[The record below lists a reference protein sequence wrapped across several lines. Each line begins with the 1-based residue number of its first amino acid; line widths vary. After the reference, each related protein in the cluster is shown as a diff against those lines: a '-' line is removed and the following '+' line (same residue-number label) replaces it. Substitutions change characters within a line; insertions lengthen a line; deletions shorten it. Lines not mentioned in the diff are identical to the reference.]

1 MLRAFEAASGV
12 SDEAA
17 EASVAVLRLGAPAA
31 ARLGLRPP
39 PAERVQGWAL
49 VTSADAADAERRAY
63 GRERGLTAAQRF
75 MLSLSCD
82 GVRNGWVD
90 SGLPDADALRAAGVD
105 PGAAVPVGLVWW
117 SAD

>member
-1 MLRAFEAASGV
+1 MPRAFEAASGV
-12 SDEAA
+12 AVEAA
-17 EASVAVLRLGAPAA
+17 VRVLPVGVPAA

-39 PAERVQGWAL
+39 PSERVQGWAL
-49 VTSADAADAERRAY
+49 VVAADAPDADRRAY
-63 GRERGLTAAQRF
+63 VQERGLTAAQRF

-90 SGLPDADALRAAGVD
+90 SGLPDAEALSVAGVD
-105 PGAAVPVGLVWW
+105 TGAAVPVGLVWW